1 MLLTLSSNVYHS
13 LENTIFSGIFD
24 WKSHLLQKM
33 DRDKQKS
40 WLTWQTLHVTI
51 GAPPVT
57 DVYGGG
63 SSSTVPC
70 TIPPGP
76 TVRETES
83 SGPTESSKK
92 IHIIVNFKNL
102 RHFLLFIIW
111 KKEKKRYVWVILPL
125 ITADVD
131 GPYRLVPF
139 ESNPESP
146 PSPLWFINGVVSP
159 ECISSDWVQSVLNSF
174 EYPPSAPR
182 FLLFVLRLY
191 WHLSWIYFVLTT
203 SVYSSQRVLVQ
214 TSSDWLFHSFTD
226 YDT

>member
-13 LENTIFSGIFD
+13 LENTIFSGLFD
-24 WKSHLLQKM
+24 WKSHLPYDIQKM

-111 KKEKKRYVWVILPL
+111 KKEKTLRMSHPTSHYGRCWRAISTCAIWIESR
-125 ITADVD
+125 ITTIT
-131 GPYRLVPF
+131 
-139 ESNPESP
+139 S
-146 PSPLWFINGVVSP
+146 VVHQRRS
-159 ECISSDWVQSVLNSF
+159 
-174 EYPPSAPR
+174 
-182 FLLFVLRLY
+182 
-191 WHLSWIYFVLTT
+191 LSWMHL
-203 SVYSSQRVLVQ
+203 
-214 TSSDWLFHSFTD
+214 
-226 YDT
+226 

>member
-13 LENTIFSGIFD
+13 LENTIFSGLFD
-24 WKSHLLQKM
+24 WKSHLPYDIQKM

-111 KKEKKRYVWVILPL
+111 KKEKNVTYESSYLSLRPMLTGHIDLCHL
-125 ITADVD
+125 NRIQNHHHHLCGSSTA
-131 GPYRLVPF
+131 
-139 ESNPESP
+139 
-146 PSPLWFINGVVSP
+146 
-159 ECISSDWVQSVLNSF
+159 
-174 EYPPSAPR
+174 
-182 FLLFVLRLY
+182 
-191 WHLSWIYFVLTT
+191 
-203 SVYSSQRVLVQ
+203 
-214 TSSDWLFHSFTD
+214 
-226 YDT
+226 